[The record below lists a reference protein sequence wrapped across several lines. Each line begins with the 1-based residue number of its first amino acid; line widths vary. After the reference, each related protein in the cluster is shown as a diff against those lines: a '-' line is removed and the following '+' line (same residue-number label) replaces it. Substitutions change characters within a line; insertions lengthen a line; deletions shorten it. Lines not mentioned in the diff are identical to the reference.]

1 MTRRRLIAA
10 LAAALVGLPIA
21 ALLGAAV
28 VLVLFDVAID
38 MARWR
43 DAITTRATASLGR
56 PVALDGALE
65 LVLGRETRLRV
76 GGVRILNPPGFA
88 ATEFAALGDARAR
101 VDLFAAL
108 RGELHVL
115 SFEAAD
121 GRVRLERAADGRTN
135 WAAREGATAARTEPA
150 LPQPAIEIDRIALN
164 RLTVEY
170 VDARSD
176 TRHVLALDEVL
187 ANGRWD
193 EPLKLQ
199 VRGRVDETFR
209 YTVEVA
215 GGSARLLQEAS
226 APWPFALDFE
236 FLGTRLHADGTVDAG
251 KREARFDFG
260 AGTED
265 LAQVERF
272 LQTKLPK
279 FGVAALTGKVLASAA
294 AVELKAL
301 RGVLGDSE
309 LHGGLALTLGG
320 ARQRMTGALTVATLD
335 LRPFL
340 DGDTQKRDEPL
351 SFDELARHT
360 LPLRDLVPFDV
371 DLDLRVGRWL
381 GLPGDIR
388 DARLELRADARG
400 VRTPIGATFAGVPL
414 TGRLDLDT
422 AAATPTFALELGAR
436 GSALGDLAR
445 VLTGATGIDGTLGRF
460 DLRLGGRGETL
471 GALVR
476 DLELAVAVAASR
488 LSYGNIA
495 GGRSVAFT
503 LDALD
508 VAVRRGERLR
518 GTARG
523 TLLGERAALA
533 IRGGKLPD
541 MLRELAAP
549 VEIDL
554 TAANAKVRIEGTLAR
569 PEATRGTDL
578 AFRVDARRSGD
589 LARWLGVAP
598 ESNLP
603 LALRG
608 RARVESDEWHLD
620 ETTLKLGHSDLTI
633 DAHRTGIGGKPVIV
647 AAVRSTLLDVPELE
661 TLRARQSTPADAKID
676 VPILPYGIDLEDAD
690 LGLGLQRVVLGRAEL
705 ADVGFGARIREGRLA
720 PSPFAAIFAGVP
732 FEGLFGLDLRSDV
745 PEVSLAMS
753 TGRTDV
759 GALLRRLGVAE
770 DIDGHADALQV
781 EITGRGSRLRDM
793 AERSTF
799 EARLLGGEIAV
810 RGASTEPLARIRLKE
825 AVIAAPPGKRIAAR
839 LDGALDETPVEI
851 LVWSGTLADFARDAS
866 KVPFSVD
873 AKAAGARLT
882 LEGEVALPLGRG
894 GQLTLEMRGER
905 LDALSGLAR
914 VELPPWGPWSIRGP
928 FQMTPTGYE
937 VRRLQVRVGTSRLN
951 GTGRFDVT
959 GARPRL
965 DVRIT
970 APNVQ
975 LDDFPYPAARAGA
988 PPSGTT
994 PEDLRA
1000 TARGAATQTQ
1010 ALLSAAF
1017 LRRLDAFVDVEV
1029 RQVLSGTD
1037 RLGDGRLVAQIV
1049 EGRLYLGPIDVNLP
1063 GGTAKLSILYDPT
1076 KGAIELAAG
1085 AYVERFDYGIL
1096 ARRLRRADDV
1106 KGLFSLN
1113 LELSGTAPSLDTIM
1127 SHASGK
1133 VDFAVWPTDVRAG
1146 VFDLWSVNVFL
1157 ALLPFIDPR
1166 AESRVNCVVGRFDLN
1181 DGKLRDDTLVIDTT
1195 RVRVRGAGGANFETE
1210 ALGFRFRPRAKG
1222 LALLSL
1228 QTPLQVTG
1236 TFTDYSVG
1244 VEAGDVLATILRLLG
1259 SVIVVPFEWLTQG
1272 PLPRD
1277 GADVCTDPLRQTG
1290 AAKR

>member
-1 MTRRRLIAA
+1 MTRRRLIAV
-10 LAAALVGLPIA
+10 LAAALAGLAIA
-21 ALLGAAV
+21 TVLGAAV
-28 VLVLFDVAID
+28 ALALFDVAID
-38 MARWR
+38 IAPWR
-43 DAITTRATASLGR
+43 DAIAARAASSLGR
-56 PVALDGALE
+56 PVILEGALE

-76 GGVRILNPPGFA
+76 GGVRILSPPGFA
-88 ATEFAALGDARAR
+88 AAEFAALGEARAR

-108 RGELHVL
+108 RGELRVL
-115 SFEAAD
+115 SIEAAD
-121 GRVRLERAADGRTN
+121 GRIRLERADDGRTN
-135 WAAREGATAARTEPA
+135 WAVPAGTAEPRA
-150 LPQPAIEIDRIALN
+150 GSTLPQPAIEVERIALN
-164 RLTVEY
+164 RLAVEY
-170 VDARSD
+170 ADARSG
-176 TRHVLALDEVL
+176 TRHVLALDEL
-187 ANGRWD
+187 TAHGRWN
-193 EPLKLQ
+193 EPLTLQ
-199 VRGRVDETFR
+199 LRGRVDETFR
-209 YTVEVA
+209 YSVEVA
-215 GGSARLLQEAS
+215 GGSARLLQEAG
-226 APWPFALDFE
+226 APWPFTLDFE
-236 FLGTRLHADGTVDAG
+236 FLGTRLHASGTVDAG

-279 FGVAALTGKVLASAA
+279 FGVAALSGKVLASADA
-294 AVELKAL
+294 IELKAL
-301 RGVLGDSE
+301 HGVLGASE
-309 LHGGLALTLGG
+309 LDGGLALTLGG
-320 ARQRMTGALTVATLD
+320 ARRRVTGALTIATLD

-340 DGDTQKRDEPL
+340 DGDPQKRDEPL
-351 SFDELARHT
+351 GYDELARHN
-360 LPLRDLVPFDV
+360 LSLRDLVKFDV
-371 DLDLRVGRWL
+371 DVELRVGRWL
-381 GLPGDIR
+381 GLPGDVR
-388 DARLELRADARG
+388 DARLELHADARG
-400 VRTPIGATFAGVPL
+400 VRAPIGATFAGVPL

-476 DLELAVAVAASR
+476 DLELALAMAGSR
-488 LSYGNIA
+488 LSYGNFA

-523 TLLGERAALA
+523 TLLGERATLS

-541 MLRELAAP
+541 MLRELATP

-554 TAANAKVRIEGTLAR
+554 AAANAKVRIEGTLAR

-578 AFRVDARRSGD
+578 AFRLDARRSGD

-608 RARVESDEWHLD
+608 HARVESDEWHLD
-620 ETTLKLGHSDLTI
+620 ETTLKLGRSDVTI

-647 AAVRSTLLDVPELE
+647 AAVRSTLIDVPELE
-661 TLRARQSTPADAKID
+661 TLRARPSTPADGKID
-676 VPILPYGIDLEDAD
+676 VPILPYGIALEDAD
-690 LGLGLQRVVLGRAEL
+690 LGLGLQRVVLGRADL
-705 ADVGFGARIREGRLA
+705 ADVGFGARIREGRLS

-732 FEGLFGLDLRSDV
+732 FEGLLGLDLRSDV
-745 PEVSLAMS
+745 PEVTLAMS
-753 TGRTDV
+753 TGEVDI

-770 DIDGHADALQV
+770 DIDGRADALQV
-781 EITGRGSRLRDM
+781 ELVGRGSRLGELT
-793 AERSTF
+793 ARSSF
-799 EARLLGGEIAV
+799 EARLLGGSLAV
-810 RGASTEPLARIRLKE
+810 RGPGKQPSIAIKLKE
-825 AVIAAPPGKRIAAR
+825 AVLAAPAGKRIAAR
-839 LDGALDETPVEI
+839 LDGVLDETPVEI

-873 AKAAGARLT
+873 AKAAGARLI

-894 GQLTLEMRGER
+894 GQLTLEMSGER
-905 LDALSGLAR
+905 LDSLSGLAR

-951 GTGRFDVT
+951 GTGRLDVT

-975 LDDFPYPAARAGA
+975 LDDFPTRAASAGA
-988 PPSGTT
+988 PSRPTMS
-994 PEDLRA
+994 ESLRA

-1010 ALLSAAF
+1010 DLLSAAF
-1017 LRRLDAFVDVEV
+1017 LRRLDAYIDVEV
-1029 RQVLSGTD
+1029 RQVLSGND
-1037 RLGDGRLVAQIV
+1037 RLGDGKLVAQIV
-1049 EGRLYLGPIDVNLP
+1049 EGRLYLGPAEVNLP
-1063 GGTAKLSILYDPT
+1063 GGTAKFSISYDPT

-1085 AYVERFDYGIL
+1085 AYIERFDYGIL

-1113 LELSGTAPSLDTIM
+1113 FELAGTAPSLDTIM

-1133 VDFAVWPTDVRAG
+1133 IDFAVWPTGVRAG
-1146 VFDLWSVNVFL
+1146 VFDVWSVNVFL

-1277 GADVCTDPLRQTG
+1277 GADVCTDPLRPAGTP
-1290 AAKR
+1290 KR

>member
-21 ALLGAAV
+21 ALLGALGA
-28 VLVLFDVAID
+28 LALFDVPID
-38 MARWR
+38 VARWR
-43 DAITTRATASLGR
+43 DAIAARATAALGR
-56 PVALDGALE
+56 PVMLDGALE

-76 GGVRILNPPGFA
+76 GGVRILSPPGFA
-88 ATEFAALGDARAR
+88 ASEFAAIGDARAR

-108 RGELHVL
+108 RGDLHVL

-121 GRVRLERAADGRTN
+121 GRLRLERAADGRTN
-135 WAAREGATAARTEPA
+135 WAAREGASAARTASA
-150 LPQPAIEIDRIALN
+150 LPQPAIEIDRIALK
-164 RLTVEY
+164 RLALEY
-170 VDARSD
+170 SDARSGA
-176 TRHVLALDEVL
+176 RHVLALDEVL
-187 ANGRWD
+187 ASGRWD
-193 EPLKLQ
+193 EPLRLQ
-199 VRGRVDETFR
+199 AHGRVDETFR
-209 YTVEVA
+209 YTVEFS
-215 GGSARLLQEAS
+215 GGSARMLQEADEQ
-226 APWPFALDFE
+226 WPFALDFE
-236 FLGTRLHADGTVDAG
+236 FLGTRLHAAGTVDAG
-251 KREARFDFG
+251 KRAARFDFG

-279 FGVAALTGKVLASAA
+279 FGVAALTGKVRASAE
-294 AVELKAL
+294 AVELDEL
-301 RGVLGDSE
+301 HGVLGDSE
-309 LHGGLALTLGG
+309 LHGGLALALGG
-320 ARQRMTGALTVATLD
+320 ARRRVSGALTIATLD

-340 DGDTQKRDEPL
+340 DGDPQKRDEPL
-351 SFDELARHT
+351 GYDELARQN
-360 LPLRDLVPFDV
+360 LPLRELVPYDVDV
-371 DLDLRVGRWL
+371 DLRVARWL
-381 GLPGDIR
+381 GLPGDVR

-400 VRTPIGATFAGVPL
+400 VRAPIGATFAGVPL

-422 AAATPTFALELGAR
+422 AAATPAFALELGVR
-436 GSALGDLAR
+436 DSALGDLAR

-460 DLRLGGRGETL
+460 DLRLGGRGETV
-471 GALVR
+471 GDLVR
-476 DLELAVAVAASR
+476 DLELALAVAASR
-488 LSYGNIA
+488 LSYGNFA

-523 TLLGERAALA
+523 TLLGERAALS

-554 TAANAKVRIEGTLAR
+554 AAANAKVRIEGTLAR

-578 AFRVDARRSGD
+578 AFRLDARRSGD
-589 LARWLGVAP
+589 LARWLGIAP
-598 ESNLP
+598 ESSLP

-620 ETTLKLGHSDLTI
+620 ETTLKLGRSDLTI
-633 DAHRTGIGGKPVIV
+633 DAHRTGIGGKPMLV
-647 AAVRSTLLDVPELE
+647 AAVRSTLIDVPELA
-661 TLRARQSTPADAKID
+661 TLRGGPSAPADRKID

-690 LGLGLQRVVLGRAEL
+690 LGLGLQRVVLGRADL
-705 ADVGFGARIREGRLA
+705 ADVGFGARIREGRLS
-720 PSPFAAIFAGVP
+720 PSPFAATFAGVP
-732 FEGLFGLDLRSDV
+732 FEGLLGLDLRSDV
-745 PEVSLAMS
+745 PEASLAMS
-753 TGRTDV
+753 TGAVDI

-770 DIDGHADALQV
+770 DIDGRAEALQV

-799 EARLLGGEIAV
+799 EARLLGGSLAV
-810 RGASTEPLARIRLKE
+810 RGPGKQPAIAIELKE

-851 LVWSGTLADFARDAS
+851 LVWSGTLADFARDAT
-866 KVPFSVD
+866 KVPFSVE

-882 LEGEVALPLGRG
+882 LAGEVALPLGRG
-894 GQLTLEMRGER
+894 GQLTLEMSGER
-905 LDALSGLAR
+905 LDSLSGLAR
-914 VELPPWGPWSIRGP
+914 VALPPWGPWSIRGP

-951 GTGRFDVT
+951 GTGRLDVT

-975 LDDFPYPAARAGA
+975 LDDFPTHTASAGS
-988 PPSGTT
+988 PSRPTSQ
-994 PEDLRA
+994 EDLRA

-1049 EGRLYLGPIDVNLP
+1049 EGRLYLGPAEVNLP
-1063 GGTAKLSILYDPT
+1063 GGTAKFSILYDPT
-1076 KGAIELAAG
+1076 KGAIDLAAG
-1085 AYVERFDYGIL
+1085 AYIERFDYGIL

-1113 LELSGTAPSLDTIM
+1113 FEVAGTAPSLDTIM
-1127 SHASGK
+1127 NRANGRI
-1133 VDFAVWPTDVRAG
+1133 DFAIWPTDVRAG
-1146 VFDLWSVNVFL
+1146 VFDLWSVNVML
-1157 ALLPFIDPR
+1157 ALLPFIDPNS
-1166 AESRVNCVVGRFDLN
+1166 ESRVNCVVGRFDLN
-1181 DGKLRDDTLVIDTT
+1181 DGKLRDDAFVIDTT
-1195 RVRVRGAGGANFETE
+1195 RVRVRGTGGANFETE